1 MALNDRTLGIAALVL
16 AAFLTWHGYDLEAPF
31 AYEPVGPK
39 AFPLL
44 VALIIA
50 LCGLRLVVKGGN
62 PADPNPPG
70 ANARIGIMVGLVA
83 GYAFLF
89 QWLGF
94 VIATAAMTILVGRL
108 FGGTWLKSAI
118 GGVVMSVGFFFLFDR
133 VLDVVLPTGLLGG
146 LL

>member
-44 VALIIA
+44 IALIIA
-50 LCGLRLVVKGGN
+50 LCGVRLIVKGGN
-62 PADPNPPG
+62 PAEPNPPG
-70 ANARIGIMVGLVA
+70 ANARIAIMVGLVA

-108 FGGTWLKSAI
+108 FGGSWVKSAI

-133 VLDVVLPTGLLGG
+133 ALDVVLPTGLLGG